1 MIINHELRFS
11 PPAALLEPLRRRVSW
26 PNPERALVARRGRPY
41 HHIPAE
47 WCALEYSPGN
57 AQARLPRGLLAQLR
71 EAARETGVP
80 ITWKPRV
87 TWDRD
92 AARIPLAELGAPL
105 RDYQAESV
113 QACADNLQGVVV
125 LPCGCLTGDTEIVVN
140 RGGKAFRSTLS
151 DLVYKF
157 NGGGRW
163 SRRTPTRIQSVDS
176 DGMRRLDEVVCA
188 FPTGRKE
195 VFKVTL
201 DDGKSIKA
209 SSDHRFLTASGWKRL
224 HELSAGDEVM
234 VVEVGRKKKSGPDQ
248 RERGERKKYK
258 RKSGMHHHPF
268 ATKWRSTRAS
278 DRGCEFALV
287 PEHRLVAEARLNGI
301 SLDSLVSR
309 IKSGRVD
316 GLKFL
321 DPVRFDVH
329 HIDRNTENNEPSNL
343 EILDSVEHQRA
354 HGHSD
359 NGKHCHPFATPERIA
374 SIASVGE
381 HETFDLT
388 MKAKEANYVANGF
401 VVHNSGKTY
410 TGAAMLLHIN
420 QRSVVVTPSIAIAD
434 QWVETLRRIKPDA
447 KIREVHG
454 STTWLD
460 APLAPGEI
468 AVGVDDSLAQPKAR
482 QILASA
488 GVLVTD
494 ETHRVASKTWRSIVS
509 ACPARWRIGF
519 TATPE
524 RADGWDV
531 LLPCLLGPVLL
542 QREQQWLVQ
551 RGYLA
556 QPTIFPIDTGVEVS
570 STDYARS
577 VACAACKRPLAL
589 KAEDET
595 KLRVGLLKCS
605 NKVKV
610 GKRYDVC
617 NGKFAPGTPVERTFS
632 VGKAG
637 SRVAA
642 DPERVEKVRAIC
654 AWAMTRD
661 RDVLVLTPR
670 VRAVA
675 GIVKALQ
682 ADGVAAVG
690 LTGSENRGTRTRV
703 LAEVRRRVHRVL
715 VATQLADEGL
725 DLPRMDTLI
734 NTSAGKAAGNAAQR
748 VGRVCRPD
756 GNEPLVFD
764 FVDGGDAFRR
774 QWQARSLAYRRSYG
788 EIAVPSRKPIPLRD
802 VLAMLSPGGTPESMF
817 KAT

>member
-1 MIINHELRFS
+1 MDVIIDHELRFS

-71 EAARETGVP
+71 EAAREAGVP

-113 QACADNLQGVVV
+113 QACAENLQGVVV
-125 LPCGCLTGDTEIVVN
+125 LPCGG
-140 RGGKAFRSTLS
+140 
-151 DLVYKF
+151 
-157 NGGGRW
+157 
-163 SRRTPTRIQSVDS
+163 
-176 DGMRRLDEVVCA
+176 
-188 FPTGRKE
+188 
-195 VFKVTL
+195 
-201 DDGKSIKA
+201 
-209 SSDHRFLTASGWKRL
+209 
-224 HELSAGDEVM
+224 
-234 VVEVGRKKKSGPDQ
+234 
-248 RERGERKKYK
+248 
-258 RKSGMHHHPF
+258 
-268 ATKWRSTRAS
+268 
-278 DRGCEFALV
+278 
-287 PEHRLVAEARLNGI
+287 
-301 SLDSLVSR
+301 
-309 IKSGRVD
+309 
-316 GLKFL
+316 
-321 DPVRFDVH
+321 
-329 HIDRNTENNEPSNL
+329 
-343 EILDSVEHQRA
+343 
-354 HGHSD
+354 
-359 NGKHCHPFATPERIA
+359 
-374 SIASVGE
+374 
-381 HETFDLT
+381 
-388 MKAKEANYVANGF
+388 
-401 VVHNSGKTY
+401 GKTY
-410 TGAAMLLHIN
+410 VGSTLVLHLN
-420 QRSVVVTPSIAIAD
+420 QRSVVVAPSIAIAD

-454 STTWLD
+454 STTWTD
-460 APLAPGEI
+460 GPLAPGEI
-468 AVGVDDSLAQPKAR
+468 AVGVDDSLAQPKAC

-570 STDYARS
+570 SADYARS
-577 VACAACKRPLAL
+577 VPCSACKRPLAL

-610 GKRYDVC
+610 GRRYDVC

-670 VRAVA
+670 VSAVA

-788 EIAVPSRKPIPLRD
+788 EISVPSKKPIPLRD
-802 VLAMLSPGGTPESMF
+802 VLAMLNPGGTPESMF